1 MKYFTNYSK
10 AYLITSN
17 VALLFF
23 TLFTIFLIPFF
34 PIELHKTLFS
44 ISFTAIFLLSA
55 LALEKNRGKI
65 FNIAVLV
72 VIIEWLSEILNIEY
86 LSQLSLLINII
97 FFDLLVILFIY
108 QIARAQTVTPQVIME
123 SINGYLMLG
132 LSFSILIALISTFDQ
147 RAFSFPHLT
156 ENAVQNV
163 SQFSN
168 YTYYGF
174 VTLTTLGY
182 GDVVP
187 HSSAAKSLSILI
199 AITGQMY
206 IAIIIAALVAKYLNQ
221 SKSKQK

>member
-1 MKYFTNYSK
+1 MKYFSTHDK
-10 AYLITSN
+10 GFLITSN
-17 VALLFF
+17 IALLFF
-23 TLFTIFLIPFF
+23 TLFTIFIIPFF

-55 LALEKNRGKI
+55 IALEKNRGKI
-65 FNIAVLV
+65 FNLAVLV
-72 VIIEWLSEILNIEY
+72 VIIEWLSEILNFQY
-86 LSQLSLLINII
+86 LSQLSLLANIV
-97 FFDLLVILFIY
+97 FFDLLVILFIF
-108 QIARAQTVTPQVIME
+108 QIARAKTVTPQVIME

-132 LSFSILIALISTFDQ
+132 LSFSILIALISTIDQ
-147 RAFSFPHLT
+147 NAFSFPHLT
-156 ENAVQNV
+156 ANAVQNV

-221 SKSKQK
+221 SKLKQN